1 MPRSPARL
9 LAVVTAVSFWF
20 VGTSQALGA
29 VGNVLP
35 GQGSRAPRAA
45 AASEPVVDAEVLG
58 ISVVRRA
65 DGSRAVHA
73 EIRTDEV
80 LRLELRVIRYQSV
93 IARIAVRRL
102 RPDRWLVTLAGQ
114 RRSRRLVR
122 PTHPHSEST
131 RMREQGCCT
140 ADYAVCI
147 ASMFFIIASRTA

>member
-1 MPRSPARL
+1 MPGRSLASSVMPRSPARL

-35 GQGSRAPRAA
+35 GQGSRAARSA

-102 RPDRWLVTLAGQ
+102 RPDRWLVTLALPATLTPGRARAQVRLEDRGGAVAWYGQ
-114 RRSRRLVR
+114 PIRI
-122 PTHPHSEST
+122 PKAH
-131 RMREQGCCT
+131 
-140 ADYAVCI
+140 A
-147 ASMFFIIASRTA
+147 